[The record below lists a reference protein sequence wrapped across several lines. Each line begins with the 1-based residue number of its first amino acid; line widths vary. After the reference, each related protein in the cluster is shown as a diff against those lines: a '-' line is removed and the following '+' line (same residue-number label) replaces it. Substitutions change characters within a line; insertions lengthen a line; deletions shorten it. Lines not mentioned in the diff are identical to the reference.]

1 MKIGII
7 VAMTSELACVRTLLK
22 DAREETRHNATFLV
36 GSNGQHEIILT
47 QSGIGK
53 VNAALR
59 AQTLIL
65 NYVPDCI
72 INTGVAGGIDPSTRV
87 FDVVIGQE
95 TVYHDAWFGEGNV
108 IGQIQGLPPRF
119 PADKELLQK
128 VETAVANES
137 RIYSGLIC
145 SGDQF
150 ITDKRELEAIKKNFP
165 EGMAVDMES
174 AAIAQTCY
182 LCHTPFISTRII
194 SDTPGVENHMAQYNQ
209 FWEKAP
215 EKSFTIL
222 KEILAQL

>member
-65 NYVPDCI
+65 NYAPDCV

-137 RIYSGLIC
+137 RTYSGLIC

-165 EGMAVDMES
+165 EGMAVGLSFARAAQHAALS
-174 AAIAQTCY
+174 ARHHY
-182 LCHTPFISTRII
+182 TP
-194 SDTPGVENHMAQYNQ
+194 
-209 FWEKAP
+209 
-215 EKSFTIL
+215 
-222 KEILAQL
+222 

>member
-22 DAREETRHNATFLV
+22 DAREETQHNATFYI
-36 GSNGQHEIILT
+36 GSDGQHEIILT

-65 NYVPDCI
+65 NYAPDCL
-72 INTGVAGGIDPSTRV
+72 INTGVAGGIGQGIRV

-108 IGQIQGLPPRF
+108 IGQIQGLPPRY
-119 PADKELLQK
+119 PADKDLLQK
-128 VETAVANES
+128 VKTAVANES
-137 RIYSGLIC
+137 HIYSGLIC

-150 ITDKRELEAIKKNFP
+150 ITTREEVDTIKRNFP
-165 EGMAVDMES
+165 EGMAVDVES

-182 LCHTPFISTRII
+182 LCDTPFISMRII

-222 KEILAQL
+222 KEILSQL